1 MAFMSIGVNNERGFS
16 LLEIMMVVGLIGLV
30 AGMAAIITPR
40 AIQHAKADAGIEQV
54 LKVFRNARE
63 TAISQRRNI
72 EVRFIGTDVIQTVR
86 QEIPAGT
93 TVLSAVELESRVQ
106 FLLVTGVPD
115 TPDAFGRVTATSFG
129 PTATRM
135 FTSEGTFVDSN
146 GDVLNGSVFLAITGQ
161 VNSARAVTVFGTTA
175 LLRGWKWNGV
185 RWVE

>member
-1 MAFMSIGVNNERGFS
+1 MSIGVNNERGFS
-16 LLEIMMVVGLIGLV
+16 LSELMVVVGIMGVLGAMAVLISPG
-30 AGMAAIITPR
+30 
-40 AIQHAKADAGIEQV
+40 AIQRAKADGAIEQV
-54 LKVFRNARE
+54 LRVFRNARE

-93 TVLSAVELESRVQ
+93 TVLNAVQLENRVQ
-106 FLLVTGVPD
+106 FLLVAGVPD
-115 TPDAFGRVTATSFG
+115 TPDAFGKATATAFG

-146 GDVLNGSVFLAITGQ
+146 GDVLNGSVFLAVTGQ
-161 VNSARAVTVFGTTA
+161 VNSSRAVTVFGTTA